1 MSQTEHIPAV
11 IIGVHR
17 STAIASSAA
26 FEGTPYKLVA
36 VLDLFESQGDYQYSP
51 QNLGAVLH
59 ALHPR
64 PRILITGTAV
74 ERIVPEVR
82 AVWEGYVEKTLKAES
97 EDKRGVF
104 VPVSPSRACQATHV
118 VALNDLS

>member
-1 MSQTEHIPAV
+1 MSKADQIPAV

-26 FEGTPYKLVA
+26 FQGTPYHLGA
-36 VLDLFESQGDYQYSP
+36 VLDLFESPEDYQYSSR
-51 QNLGAVLH
+51 NLGAVLH

-74 ERIVPEVR
+74 EKIVPEVN
-82 AVWEGYVEKTLKAES
+82 AVWEQYVEKTLKSDS
-97 EDKRGVF
+97 EDKRAVY
-104 VPVSPSRACQATHV
+104 VPVR
-118 VALNDLS
+118 